1 MSAAIK
7 CNSQNTHILLSLI
20 TVLKQHIRGY
30 FNLNCPS
37 AADKTYRTYK

>member
-7 CNSQNTHILLSLI
+7 CNTQNTDILLSRI

-30 FNLNCPS
+30 FNLKSLS